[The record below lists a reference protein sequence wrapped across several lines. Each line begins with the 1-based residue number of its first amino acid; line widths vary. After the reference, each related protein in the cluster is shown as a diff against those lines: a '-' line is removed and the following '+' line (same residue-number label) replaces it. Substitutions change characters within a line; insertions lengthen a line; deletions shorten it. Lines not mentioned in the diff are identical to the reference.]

1 MKGEL
6 DRGVS
11 RRMKKW
17 DEWYLGYLYITTRGL
32 FTLCLNAHPM
42 RIQCALNVFTLDAH
56 WHSMRIETGFAQTT
70 SGGGLKW
77 IECALANYLMVP
89 CLHNCFRMYA

>member
-17 DEWYLGYLYITTRGL
+17 DEWYLGYLYIG
-32 FTLCLNAHPM
+32 
-42 RIQCALNVFTLDAH
+42 
-56 WHSMRIETGFAQTT
+56 
-70 SGGGLKW
+70 
-77 IECALANYLMVP
+77 MVP
-89 CLHNCFRMYA
+89 